1 MSMSMVFSQRRR
13 GFTLIELLVVIA
25 IIAVLIALLLPAV
38 QQAREAARRSQCKN
52 NLKQLGLAFHN
63 YHDLHRVF
71 PFASSFTDPTANAPV
86 GGPEDDSLRAAEKS
100 NWFKSI
106 LPFIDQ
112 AALYQKLGDYTAFST
127 RTNSDGTRN
136 CDIVNGLYFSVATC
150 PSNPLAT
157 SGKPV
162 DVAKF
167 SDHPDVSSGVGIQ
180 VQASMYRIV
189 GGPMKNDG
197 GDKDCTTNSTATESF
212 CSKGTGSNGKAGWVK
227 PHKFPGAARGMGAR
241 GVTKLS
247 TRDVT
252 DGTSNTMLL
261 GETKPH
267 YNAYGSIWAFNIPM
281 SLFHVKLN
289 STHLAANVRNNSSNW
304 GNGSGHGS
312 YHTGGA
318 HFVLVD
324 GSVRFISDSV
334 DYVTYCNLGDRMDGA
349 VVGEY

>member
-1 MSMSMVFSQRRR
+1 MRSLISHRRA

-71 PFASSFTDPTANAPV
+71 PFASSFTDPSTSAP
-86 GGPEDDSLRAAEKS
+86 GAPEDDVLRAAEKS

-112 AALYQKLGDYTAFST
+112 AALYQKLGNKTAFST
-127 RTNSDGTRN
+127 SVNPDGTRN
-136 CDIVNGLYFSVATC
+136 CEIVHGLFFPVATC

-157 SGKPV
+157 SGRPV
-162 DVAKF
+162 KAAKF
-167 SDHPDVSSGVGIQ
+167 NEHPDLPSGGPIQ
-180 VQASMYRIV
+180 VQAAMYTMV

-197 GDKDCTTNSTATESF
+197 GAGDCPANATANQSF
-212 CSKGTGSNGKAGWVK
+212 CSKGQKSVDGLGGWFK
-227 PHKFPGAARGMGAR
+227 PHKFPGMTRGMAAR
-241 GVTKLS
+241 GVTKIS

-252 DGTSNTMLL
+252 DGTSNTLLL
-261 GETKPH
+261 GEMKPH
-267 YNAYGSIWAFNIPM
+267 YNYYGSIWAFNVPM
-281 SLFHVKLN
+281 SLFHLKIN
-289 STHLAANVRNNSSNW
+289 STRLELNVKNNEDAWAN
-304 GNGSGHGS
+304 GAGHAS
-312 YHTGGA
+312 YHSGGA

-324 GSVRFISDSV
+324 GSVRFIGENV
-334 DYVTYCNLGDRMDGA
+334 DYETYCNLGDRMDGS
-349 VVGEY
+349 VVGEF